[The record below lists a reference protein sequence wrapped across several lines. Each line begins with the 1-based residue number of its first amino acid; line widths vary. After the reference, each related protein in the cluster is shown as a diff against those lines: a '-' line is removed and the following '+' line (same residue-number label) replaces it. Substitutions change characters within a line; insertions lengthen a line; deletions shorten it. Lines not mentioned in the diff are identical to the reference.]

1 MNRKHNREYY
11 LTIIKKLKN
20 INPDIK
26 ISSDFIIGYPEE
38 TQQDF
43 EDTINIIKKVGF
55 VNSYSYIFSARPGT
69 PSAEKNLNNILES
82 KERLKK
88 LQSLL
93 KTLQIEDNKLYLDQ
107 NCEVLVENK
116 IKGQEKYFGRTKYM
130 MPVKFESD
138 SCNLGEL
145 VNIKITSYNQNGLFG
160 IKKNNKMKVA

>member
-1 MNRKHNREYY
+1 M
-11 LTIIKKLKN
+11 
-20 INPDIK
+20 
-26 ISSDFIIGYPEE
+26 
-38 TQQDF
+38 
-43 EDTINIIKKVGF
+43 
-55 VNSYSYIFSARPGT
+55 
-69 PSAEKNLNNILES
+69 
-82 KERLKK
+82 
-88 LQSLL
+88 
-93 KTLQIEDNKLYLDQ
+93 QIEDNKLYLDQ